1 MHDIHHGVFT
11 KSRKSQSLK
20 LGNLLEPTEE
30 EPFFTTYIAQSSFK
44 SSCIMI
50 RVEGVWGKHQDL
62 HAADYSLKEIRIQE
76 VGYQYVPSLLV
87 NL

>member
-1 MHDIHHGVFT
+1 MMNIMVYSRRG
-11 KSRKSQSLK
+11 KSPNLK
-20 LGNLLEPTEE
+20 LGNPLEPTEE
-30 EPFFTTYIAQSSFK
+30 EPFYTIYTAQSSFK

-62 HAADYSLKEIRIQE
+62 HVADCSLKEIRIQE

>member
-11 KSRKSQSLK
+11 KSRKSQSL
-20 LGNLLEPTEE
+20 LEPTEE
-30 EPFFTTYIAQSSFK
+30 ELFNTIYTAQSRSSFK

-62 HAADYSLKEIRIQE
+62 HVADSSLKEIRIQE
-76 VGYQYVPSLLV
+76 VG
-87 NL
+87 

>member
-50 RVEGVWGKHQDL
+50 RVELEGVGESTKISMQL
-62 HAADYSLKEIRIQE
+62 I
-76 VGYQYVPSLLV
+76 VV
-87 NL
+87 